1 MSSLR
6 WRFAWRDLWLHK
18 GRTLAVILSI
28 AIGVFTFGAILAAY
42 NTMRTDMRI
51 NFLSIDP
58 AHSVLH
64 ASLFDT
70 DQADA
75 VARMPQVAAAE
86 GRSVTVVRFLKGGQE
101 RHDLQLIALDDY
113 ETNVIDRILP
123 ESGAWPP
130 PKNAAL
136 VERNSIGLTG
146 LAVGDQLQI
155 ELPNNRWRTLPI
167 AGLVH
172 DMNQP
177 PAFMTGTPYV
187 YVTRDTLEWLGLP
200 RGMNRLHLRVAT
212 DGGDQ
217 AHISAVAQAAAD
229 KMERAG
235 KTVFWVQVP
244 KPGEHF
250 AEQFMPTV
258 LMILFS
264 LGLLSVV
271 LSGFLVVNVISAILT
286 QHRRQIG
293 VMKSIG
299 ARAGLIFRLYM
310 RMVLTF
316 GLAALLLAVPA
327 GTLGGFIFSRF
338 MASQLNFDLD
348 RLRIAPWVLVLEAVI
363 ALLIPVAA
371 ALIPIRQ
378 TAQASVRE
386 AIQDSGLERGADTA
400 KLDRAFVRMQ
410 EHLPLSRPARL
421 SLRNTFR
428 RRGRLARTLVPLA
441 LAGAMFMSVLSVR
454 ASLYRTLEDLL
465 DRQGF
470 DVQVQFRRPVHIP
483 IVEHAAEIPGVTAA
497 EAWTVRQGVPL
508 HADGSEGDEVIV
520 MALPPDTKLFRPQ
533 IVAGR
538 WLDGA
543 DRRAVVVAE
552 SLRYKGV
559 DIRPGQTLTL
569 KIGGEETTWEIVGV
583 NRIFQPP
590 IGPRAVYVPQEE
602 LWRTLG
608 GVRRVDTLRV
618 LTVDDD
624 PLTHARVS
632 ANLQEQLERAGVSI
646 RSTRTAT
653 EDRRIFSQRFDLIA
667 VIQLILA
674 VMMAAVGGLGLSGTM
689 SINVLERKREI
700 GVMRAIGASTQSILR
715 IFVLEGMVIGVLSW
729 VMALLLAQVMARL
742 MSLAVG
748 WVFAK
753 LPLLF
758 VFDLAAPFLWL
769 LLVVGVAAGAS
780 LAPAWNAARLRVAE
794 TLAYE

>member
-1 MSSLR
+1 MNSLR

-28 AIGVFTFGAILAAY
+28 AVGVFTFGAILGAF
-42 NTMRTDMRI
+42 NTLRTDMRI
-51 NFLSIDP
+51 SFLAIDP
-58 AHSVLH
+58 AHAVLH
-64 ASLFDT
+64 LSPFDT
-70 DQADA
+70 EQAEA
-75 VARMPQVAAAE
+75 VARMPEIAAAE

-101 RHDLQLIALDDY
+101 WHDLQLIALDSY
-113 ETNVIDRILP
+113 GENQVDRILP

-136 VERNSIGLTG
+136 VERNSLGLTG
-146 LAVGDQLQI
+146 LAVGDELQI
-155 ELPNNRWRTLPI
+155 ELPNNRRRSLSI
-167 AGLVH
+167 AGLAH

-177 PAFMTGTPYV
+177 PAFMTGIPYV

-200 RGMNRLHLRVAT
+200 RAMNRLHLRVAA
-212 DGGDQ
+212 DSGDQ
-217 AHISAVAQAAAD
+217 AQIATVAQAAAD
-229 KMERAG
+229 KLERAG
-235 KTVFWVQVP
+235 ETVYWVQVP

-250 AEQFMPTV
+250 AEQFLPTV
-258 LMILFS
+258 LMILGA
-264 LGLLSVV
+264 LGLLAVV
-271 LSGFLVVNVISAILT
+271 LSGFLVVNVVSAILT

-299 ARAGLIFRLYM
+299 ARAGAISRLYM
-310 RMVLTF
+310 RMVLVF
-316 GLAALLLAVPA
+316 GLVALVLAVPL
-327 GTLGGFIFSRF
+327 GTLAGFALSRF
-338 MASQLNFDLD
+338 MAGQLNFDLD
-348 RLRIAPWVLVLEAVI
+348 RIRVAPWILLLEAAA
-363 ALLIPVAA
+363 ALLIPVMA
-371 ALIPIRQ
+371 ALVPIRQ
-378 TAQASVRE
+378 TVQMSVRE
-386 AIQDSGLERGADTA
+386 AIQDSGLERGPGAA
-400 KLDRAFVRMQ
+400 KLDRTLVRMQ

-428 RRGRLARTLVPLA
+428 RRDRLARTLVPLA

-465 DRQGF
+465 ARQGF
-470 DVQVQFRRPVHIP
+470 DVQVQFSRPAHIP
-483 IVEHAAEIPGVTAA
+483 VVEHAADIPGVTAA

-508 HADGSEGDEVIV
+508 HADGSQGDEVIV
-520 MALPPDTKLFRPQ
+520 MALPPDTELFRPQ

-538 WLDGA
+538 WLDSA
-543 DRRAVVVAE
+543 DRRAIVVAE

-583 NRIFQPP
+583 NRVFQPP

-602 LWRTLG
+602 LWRALG

-624 PLTHARVS
+624 PATHAYVS
-632 ANLQEQLERAGVSI
+632 EELQRQLDRAGVAI

-653 EDRRIFSQRFDLIA
+653 EDRLIFGQRFDLIA
-667 VIQLILA
+667 VIQLIMAALL
-674 VMMAAVGGLGLSGTM
+674 AAVGALGLLGAMT
-689 SINVLERKREI
+689 INVLERKREI

-715 IFVLEGMVIGVLSW
+715 IFVMEGVVIGVLSW

-742 MSLAVG
+742 FSLAVG

-769 LLVVGVAAGAS
+769 VLVMGVAAAAS